1 MMSWPGEV
9 TRVRKVA
16 SVVWRHDSVISTL
29 SRFLC
34 KRLMRPSCEKTRIEL
49 LVLDRAHPTIKSRV
63 GLIKSDF
70 VSVRDPQMGYCR
82 LVDPSHSLCH
92 AASRLLSVVLQA
104 DRLVA
109 FALSCRQS
117 PAVRGAAGWS
127 ARHVC
132 FTMSPAA
139 LSTARCQ
146 VRCGSIGTPNLPV
159 DLTEVG

>member
-16 SVVWRHDSVISTL
+16 SVVWRHDNVISTL

-34 KRLMRPSCEKTRIEL
+34 KRPMHPSCKKTRIEL

-63 GLIKSDF
+63 GLIRSDF
-70 VSVRDPQMGYCR
+70 VSVRDPQM
-82 LVDPSHSLCH
+82 
-92 AASRLLSVVLQA
+92 A